1 MIVYRIAKEKWIGEL
16 SGEGAKRVGGRWN
29 PKGYKVIYCSSNSSL
44 ALLET
49 LVHLDFDLIPLDLRV
64 AEIEIPDDSIKTI
77 SETDLIRNW
86 RDYPSPDELKT
97 VGKTWVNDNKFLTL
111 KIPSAV
117 NPKEF
122 NYLLNVNHYF
132 MNQVSLVQS
141 YPVSIDSR
149 FRT

>member
-1 MIVYRIAKEKWIGEL
+1 MIVYRIAKEKWINDL

-29 PKGYKVIYCSSNSSL
+29 PVGYPVIYCSSNSSL

-64 AEIEIPDDSIKTI
+64 AEIEIPDESIKTI
-77 SETDLIRNW
+77 SETDLPEKW
-86 RDYPSPDELKT
+86 RDYPSSDELKII
-97 VGKTWVNDNKFLTL
+97 GKTWIDENKYLTL

-122 NYLLNVNHYF
+122 NYLLNINHRF
-132 MNQVSLVQS
+132 MDQVRIIKS
-141 YPVSIDSR
+141 YSVSIDSR